1 MVARL
6 LISLIAIPA
15 LLGIAILGEVWF
27 VLLVTF
33 IGLLGLYEVYRI
45 IDLWGINTYRLLGLL
60 ALLGVLGNAY
70 WNFSTYITIMV
81 VFAFIITVW
90 HSILTVSRGFRSNS
104 QKSCS

>member
-15 LLGIAILGEVWF
+15 LLGIAILGELWF

-45 IDLWGINTYRLLGLL
+45 IGLL
-60 ALLGVLGNAY
+60 SIKAY
-70 WNFSTYITIMV
+70 YLSLIHI
-81 VFAFIITVW
+81 
-90 HSILTVSRGFRSNS
+90 
-104 QKSCS
+104 